1 MKKSFLSCKCI
12 FFSFYFKFKERG
24 LQVLI
29 LRKSRTRQLTYASGA
44 EPQHGG
50 LGQHLYNSQSS
61 IRSRQNGDELRL
73 VQTFDQRLIATC
85 PSILR
90 PYSHSGERPSGRGLI
105 HHNITF
111 KYPFPGPIPQLRRPS
126 VLSQSHF
133 FVRSPCPSPASV
145 RSTPYLEEG
154 EPLAQGPRA
163 LTTHR
168 TQGIAFSMLFIQGSG
183 KT

>member
-1 MKKSFLSCKCI
+1 MQSRSCT
-12 FFSFYFKFKERG
+12 S
-24 LQVLI
+24 
-29 LRKSRTRQLTYASGA
+29 
-44 EPQHGG
+44 
-50 LGQHLYNSQSS
+50 HLYNSQSS

-73 VQTFDQRLIATC
+73 VQTFDQRLIATCPEC